1 MPSPI
6 KFRKVLILNRGEIA
20 CRLIQA
26 CQELGLA
33 TVAVYSD
40 VDKESRHVELAEE
53 SIHLPGS
60 APRDT
65 YLNLERILPEAVK
78 MGCDAAHP
86 GYGFL
91 SERAHA
97 AEACEKAGITWIGP
111 SPRSIRMLGDKL
123 EAKKLLDQ
131 YKVPTAPWGE
141 VNLKDLGALSSL
153 AGKIGFP
160 VLLKAASGG
169 GGKGM
174 RLVNDDASLKE
185 AAESAAREA
194 QASFG
199 DATLLVEKYIEEPR
213 HIEIQ
218 ILGDNHGDVMHFGER
233 ECSLQRRHQKVVE
246 EAPAPN
252 LSQKAKDAIAAS
264 AVALAKGVGYANAG
278 TVEFLVD
285 KHENFYFLE
294 VNSRLQVEHS
304 VTEAVWGV
312 DLVQAQIRI
321 AAGAKLSELFP
332 EPKTPRGHSIQARV
346 YAEDSSKGFAP
357 CPGTLTLVEWPSA
370 VGLRVDT
377 GVRTGS
383 TIGLDYDAMIAKMT
397 VTAESRPAALER
409 LLWCLRHTLLFGTVT
424 NVNYLQDILSHPRV
438 REGRMNVKL
447 LEAEFASWSDAPP
460 EELLAAHPVL
470 LAAAKPAGAAHGSAK
485 LAHASP
491 WEAR

>member
-1 MPSPI
+1 M
-6 KFRKVLILNRGEIA
+6 KFKKVLILNRGEIA

-26 CQELGLA
+26 CQEMGLL

-40 VDKESRHVELAEE
+40 VDRDARHVELADE
-53 SIHLPGS
+53 SIHLPGT

-65 YLNLERILPEAVK
+65 YLNLDKILPEAK
-78 MGCDAAHP
+78 DLGCDAVHP

-97 AEACEKAGITWIGP
+97 AEAFEKAGIAWVGP
-111 SPRSIRMLGDKL
+111 SPRSIRLLGDKL
-123 EAKKLLDQ
+123 EAKKLLDK

-141 VNLKDLGALSSL
+141 VNLKELPALAKL
-153 AGKIGFP
+153 AEKIGYP

-174 RLVNDDASLKE
+174 RLVQTPAQLDE
-185 AAESAAREA
+185 AAASAAREA

-199 DATLLVEKYIEEPR
+199 DATLLVEKFIEEPR

-252 LSQKAKDAIAAS
+252 LSEKTKLAIAES
-264 AVALAKGVGYANAG
+264 AVALAKGVGYSNAG

-285 KHENFYFLE
+285 KNENFYFLE

-312 DLVQAQIRI
+312 DLVQAQLRI
-321 AAGAKLSELFP
+321 AMGAKLKELFP
-332 EPKTPRGHSIQARV
+332 EARKPRGHAIQARI

-357 CPGTLTLVEWPSA
+357 CPGLLTLVEWPHA

-383 TIGLDYDAMIAKMT
+383 SIGLDYDAMIAKMT
-397 VTAESRPAALER
+397 VTAENRECALQR
-409 LLWCLRHTLLFGTVT
+409 LLWCLRNTLLFGTIT
-424 NVNYLQDILSHPRV
+424 NVNYLQDILSHPKV
-438 REGRMNVKL
+438 MAGKMNVKL
-447 LEAEFASWSDAPP
+447 LEKEFGSWSDAPP
-460 EELLAAHPVL
+460 DDLLAAHADVL
-470 LAAAKPAGAAHGSAK
+470 QSSKSAASSPGAARKGYP
-485 LAHASP
+485 SP
-491 WEAR
+491 WEAK